1 MKKSKEV
8 FVGIA
13 HGYVIKRYQSGITKT
28 GIGHK
33 RYSCQKT
40 VEFMANGEMEKATVG
55 IVNAVNWVDIYNFIN
70 KGVEK

>member
-13 HGYVIKRYQSGITKT
+13 HGYVIKRWQSGITKT

-40 VEFMANGEMEKATVG
+40 VEFMANGEMEKAVIG
-55 IVNAVNWVDIYNFIN
+55 ITNAVNWLDIYNFIKN
-70 KGVEK
+70 GAAK